1 MSFTLYDNGSENFE
15 FAINVWKWKAAVAV
29 IRDLDIINGGTVR
42 QMGYNASGVKI
53 DIDEAHLIGEKI
65 RDVVLPKLEPNKRI
79 YADGTITDLPD
90 DGVIYR
96 DEEDQW
102 RNYSVDR
109 DWLKDF
115 SDFCL
120 RSKGFQIY

>member
-15 FAINVWKWKAAVAV
+15 FNANVWKWKAAVAV